1 MLEDAVCDFRSGECR
16 PKEGNVE
23 DRRVQRAIEQVGC
36 ISYENLLQDLESIET
51 GGPEHLRTGVSL
63 NGIGSCLLDIT
74 ERVEEDCKTEGF
86 QAAKHICNLADW
98 RLNDGYDW
106 VSTKSSKA

>member
-1 MLEDAVCDFRSGECR
+1 MHHLLRQLLLNVVQTALASG
-16 PKEGNVE
+16 G
-23 DRRVQRAIEQVGC
+23 
-36 ISYENLLQDLESIET
+36 
-51 GGPEHLRTGVSL
+51 
-63 NGIGSCLLDIT
+63 LDQCET
-74 ERVEEDCKTEGF
+74 ERVEEDCETEGF